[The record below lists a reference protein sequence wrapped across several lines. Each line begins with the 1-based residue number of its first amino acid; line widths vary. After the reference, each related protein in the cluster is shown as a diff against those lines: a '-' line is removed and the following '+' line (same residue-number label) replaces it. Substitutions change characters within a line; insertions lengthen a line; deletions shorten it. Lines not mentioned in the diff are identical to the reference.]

1 MFLRALP
8 VKAYSP
14 MVINLFGSVIS
25 VSAEHPAKAYPPML
39 FNSVESVILLNDV
52 QPSNAWYV
60 ISDTVLGILIEANEV
75 QF

>member
-1 MFLRALP
+1 
-8 VKAYSP
+8 

-52 QPSNAWYV
+52 QPSYLLLV
-60 ISDTVLGILIEANEV
+60 DYQYYTL
-75 QF
+75 